1 MMKLSKIWPA
11 LQDILE
17 KTVASLK
24 DISNFSLL
32 LGLFMFIFALLGME
46 MFAKIAI
53 LNSDGDLVLGKEN
66 VQALY
71 VSGEAYMIPRDNF
84 DNVGFA
90 LTTIFM
96 VIVGEDW
103 NWTMYQ
109 WTRAYSFYED
119 PEVPSSGSYWV
130 SVIYFL
136 LLMIIGNITLFS
148 LFTAILLKNFEEG
161 MSE

>member
-1 MMKLSKIWPA
+1 M
-11 LQDILE
+11 
-17 KTVASLK
+17 
-24 DISNFSLL
+24 L

-46 MFAKIAI
+46 LFAKIAI
-53 LNSDGDLVLGKEN
+53 LDADGEMVLGRDN

-71 VSGEAYMIPRDNF
+71 TSGEAFMIPRDNF
-84 DNVGFA
+84 DDVWLA

-109 WTRAYSFYED
+109 WTRAYTFYDNGEKANTI
-119 PEVPSSGSYWV
+119 SYWV

-136 LLMIIGNITLFS
+136 LLFTIGNITLFS